1 MQLSPNFTLDE
12 FTHSNTATR
21 AGISNEPNEAIL
33 IRLKRVAATLEQVR
47 TLLGKPITI
56 TSGYRSPALN
66 DLVPGSS
73 DTSAHTQGWA
83 ADFKVAGMTPF
94 QVCQAIMKSGIR
106 YDQLIHEFPP
116 TGWTHISVDP
126 RMRSME
132 LTKKNG
138 QPYMQGIIP

>member
-1 MQLSPNFTLDE
+1 MKLSPNFTLDE
-12 FTHSNTATR
+12 FTHSNTAIR

-33 IRLKRVAATLEQVR
+33 ARLKRVAATLEQVR
-47 TLLGKPITI
+47 TLLGKPITV

-106 YDQLIHEFPP
+106 YDQIILEYDS
-116 TGWTHISVDP
+116 WTHISIDP
-126 RMRSME
+126 RMRGME
-132 LTKKNG
+132 LTKRTGK
-138 QPYMQGIIP
+138 PYMQGIIP

>member
-83 ADFKVAGMTPF
+83 ADFKVAGMTPL
-94 QVCQAIMKSGIR
+94 QVCQAVMRSGIH
-106 YDQLIHEFPP
+106 YDQLILEYDN
-116 TGWTHISVDP
+116 WTHISVDP
-126 RMRSME
+126 RMRSQE
-132 LTKKNG
+132 LTKRNG
-138 QPYMQGIIP
+138 TGYLPGIIP

>member
-47 TLLGKPITI
+47 ALLGKPITI

-83 ADFKVAGMTPF
+83 ADFKVAGMTPL
-94 QVCQAIMKSGIR
+94 QVCQAVMRSGIH
-106 YDQLIHEFPP
+106 YDQLILEYDN
-116 TGWTHISVDP
+116 WTHISVDP
-126 RMRSME
+126 RMRSQE
-132 LTKKNG
+132 LTKRNG
-138 QPYMQGIIP
+138 TGYLPGIIP